1 MGEKMYTR
9 LCAGL
14 DDTGI
19 LIPTDE
25 NIYKHVKDLK
35 KDYYISVYNYNESH
49 KEQFDKTGSIA
60 GIRDVL
66 TNRIIFDFDD
76 KDLDKARKDTL
87 VTIKRLVDKGVKK
100 SDINIYYSGKKGF
113 HLTLETD
120 KQFTPDEMKNVAR
133 SIAGDLATFDSRVYN
148 SNRILRL
155 AFTQHPDTKLYKIPI
170 SVDEL
175 SLPVVEIQTIAKDE
189 YEVELPVKSSLP
201 EAVNSL
207 KITSKPKVEAKPL
220 TSVLDLSKKPKTLS
234 PWKYALSQGHFPS
247 GQRNN
252 ALDIMARTYKAMGH
266 DKTETYHL
274 LKSMREKQA
283 AIFGQE
289 KFSKDE
295 MYKNIIDQVFSEH
308 NMGGTYSEDHFPD
321 QLQKYL
327 LELGVPRRED
337 AEVAEKYKPKKI
349 GDIGA
354 KFEDFVLNYEK
365 HLIKTGI
372 KSIDDVL
379 PMTPGL
385 NIGIVAGAGVGKTS
399 LALKILEYSSEN
411 NIPCILASIDMH
423 GNRLYEKLLYR
434 ISGLSREELYAK
446 FKSGEA
452 EELKEKVREKF
463 KNVYIYDKSGASI
476 ADIRAYHRMIE
487 ETEGVKIKLTMVDYF
502 ERIQSDISDA
512 TASSLKVANEW
523 QDYINDNGH
532 VGLMFVQPNKFSMSG
547 GPDTPILNYTA
558 IKGSSFLYQSF
569 RAILSLWRPFYHPEW
584 KDYDFFMKI
593 AILKNDLGELGVF
606 SFAWDGKRGEISEL
620 DDIQRDRL
628 ADLIKEKE
636 GKNHDEDLF

>member
-1 MGEKMYTR
+1 MYTR
-9 LCAGL
+9 LCEGL

-25 NIYKHVKDLK
+25 NVYNHVKDLK

-87 VTIKRLVDKGVKK
+87 ETIKRLEAKGVKK
-100 SDINIYYSGKKGF
+100 TDINIYYSGKKGF

-120 KQFTPDEMKNVAR
+120 KQFTPDEMKSVAKA
-133 SIAGDLATFDSRVYN
+133 IAGDLPTFDSVVYN

-155 AFTQHPDTKLYKIPI
+155 PFTQHPDTKLFKIPI
-170 SVDEL
+170 SFEEL
-175 SLPVVEIQTIAKDE
+175 SLPVVQIQTIAKDE

-201 EAVNSL
+201 EAVNNL
-207 KITSKPKVEAKPL
+207 KIAPKPKVEAKPL
-220 TSVLDLSKKPKTLS
+220 TSILDLSKKPKTLS

-252 ALDIMARTYKAMGH
+252 AFDIMARTYKALGH

-295 MYKNIIDQVFSEH
+295 MYKNIIDQVFSDH

-327 LELGVPRRED
+327 LEIGVPRRED
-337 AEVAEKYKPKKI
+337 AELVEKYKPKKI

-365 HLIKTGI
+365 NLIKTGI
-372 KSIDDVL
+372 KSIDDAL

-434 ISGLSREELYAK
+434 ISGLSREELYTK
-446 FKSGEA
+446 FKNGEA
-452 EELKEKVREKF
+452 DELKEKVREKF

-487 ETEGVKIKLTMVDYF
+487 ETEGVKIKRTMVDYF
-502 ERIQSDISDA
+502 ERVQSDISDA

-523 QDYINDNGH
+523 QDYINDGGH

-584 KDYDFFMKI
+584 KDYDNYMKM

-606 SFAWDGKRGEISEL
+606 SFGWDGKRGEISEL
-620 DDIQRDRL
+620 DDIQRERL

-636 GKNHDEDLF
+636 GKNTDEDLF